1 VLLVTIPGTNEQVE
15 AGAGASLARAVSAG
29 CPTGGINDGYRSY
42 LDQVVMFKSRYTVRW
57 IGDGPYGDVRWWGGV
72 RYVRTSGLGMA
83 AIPGTSTHGD
93 GLAIDFA
100 YQQRTWLR
108 AHGTAYG
115 WFNTIRSEPW
125 HWEYRARNDTHKG
138 DDDMSVDDVRIGL
151 GQMFEEAAARS
162 TPTGRALAD
171 RITNVIWGYKNTN
184 VATGDK
190 DAYFHLLNPS
200 VDAPAVNVKALAAEI
215 AKLIPAPTV
224 DYAALAEAVNNDA
237 AKRMQA

>member
-1 VLLVTIPGTNEQVE
+1 VLLVTIPGTNERVE
-15 AGAGASLARAVSAG
+15 TGAGASLARAVSAG
-29 CPTGGINDGYRSY
+29 CPAGGINDAYRSY
-42 LDQVVMFKSRYTVRW
+42 ADQVVMFKSRYTVRW
-57 IGDGPYGDVRWWGGV
+57 VTGGPYGDVRWWGGV

-115 WFNTIRSEPW
+115 WVNTIRSEPW
-125 HWEYRARNDTHKG
+125 HWEYQAHRDQHANDTE
-138 DDDMSVDDVRIGL
+138 DDEMDAAQAKKFDEVHWMLKRIRDADIPDLRDKAGYRVW
-151 GQMFEEAAARS
+151 AYKNPNV
-162 TPTGRALAD
+162 PTGD
-171 RITNVIWGYKNTN
+171 R
-184 VATGDK
+184 
-190 DAYFHLLNPS
+190 DAYNHLLNP
-200 VDAPAVNVKALAAEI
+200 DAIDVQALAAEV